1 MISKLF
7 NYFDDENFIEA
18 IISDKE
24 KLNKTD
30 INKIVIKRVILNNS
44 FCGYQAAEYT
54 KTQVKHI
61 NIENNKLHD
70 YLLSKQALY
79 RQYLIKTK
87 SIIVHGIKNGNKL
100 KISIENNNNSC
111 KVDNQNN
118 RQKNYILNDGDH
130 LDFLVEQGVM
140 SSNYRVK
147 ADMQHKFRQINR
159 FLEFIKDIESY
170 LPNDRPIHIIYF
182 GCGKS
187 YLTFAVYH
195 YLHNILKK
203 DIYIHVLDLKEQVI
217 IDCNSLAKKL
227 NYDNL
232 FFEIGD
238 ISTYNCPYDVDM
250 VMTLHACD
258 TATDYALYNAIKWNA
273 KVILSVPCCQ
283 HELNKQIKNDDFS
296 SIFKYGIIQ
305 ERTSSLFTDAL
316 RANILELQGYRTQI
330 LEFIDIEH
338 TPKNLLIRA
347 IKTGSPKK
355 DWTKVDNFV
364 EKFSIDPT
372 LYRLLRGNKNEK

>member
-1 MISKLF
+1 M
-7 NYFDDENFIEA
+7 
-18 IISDKE
+18 
-24 KLNKTD
+24 
-30 INKIVIKRVILNNS
+30 
-44 FCGYQAAEYT
+44 
-54 KTQVKHI
+54 
-61 NIENNKLHD
+61 
-70 YLLSKQALY
+70 
-79 RQYLIKTK
+79 
-87 SIIVHGIKNGNKL
+87 
-100 KISIENNNNSC
+100 
-111 KVDNQNN
+111 
-118 RQKNYILNDGDH
+118 
-130 LDFLVEQGVM
+130 
-140 SSNYRVK
+140 
-147 ADMQHKFRQINR
+147 
-159 FLEFIKDIESY
+159 
-170 LPNDRPIHIIYF
+170 
-182 GCGKS
+182 
-187 YLTFAVYH
+187 
-195 YLHNILKK
+195 
-203 DIYIHVLDLKEQVI
+203 
-217 IDCNSLAKKL
+217 AKKL

-283 HELNKQIKNDDFS
+283 HELNKQIKNEDFS